1 MTTLDT
7 LIFNLVVENSIR
19 VLEHVWNFIVV
30 FVIFF
35 IYMLIIVTCDV
46 AMIQIQGKKKTQFD
60 PEDPHLFAKR
70 KGKGPRGQI
79 ETSITFN

>member
-60 PEDPHLFAKR
+60 PRGPAPFREAKR
-70 KGKGPRGQI
+70 QGSSGGKLRPQ
-79 ETSITFN
+79 

>member
-30 FVIFF
+30 FVVFF

-46 AMIQIQGKKKTQFD
+46 AMMQIQGKKKN
-60 PEDPHLFAKR
+60 
-70 KGKGPRGQI
+70 
-79 ETSITFN
+79 SI

>member
-30 FVIFF
+30 FVVFF
-35 IYMLIIVTCDV
+35 IYMLLIVTCDV
-46 AMIQIQGKKKTQFD
+46 AMMQIQGKKKFC
-60 PEDPHLFAKR
+60 KR
-70 KGKGPRGQI
+70 LQDLEHMVFFIILIP
-79 ETSITFN
+79 N